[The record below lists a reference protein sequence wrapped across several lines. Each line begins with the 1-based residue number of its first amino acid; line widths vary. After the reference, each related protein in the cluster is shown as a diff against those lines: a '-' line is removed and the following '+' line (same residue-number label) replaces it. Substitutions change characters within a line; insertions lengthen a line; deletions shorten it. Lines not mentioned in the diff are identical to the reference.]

1 MPSED
6 ILEEYARALEASD
19 DYRVLRRLQPV
30 SRYHPDPEE
39 DKLIGVFADIETTGL
54 DPGTDKII
62 ELAMVRFEFLPDGR
76 IFRILDEFS
85 AFADPGFPL
94 PEGIVHLTGI
104 TDAMVQGRSID
115 AAQVQAFLDS
125 VALVIA
131 HNAAFDRVF
140 LESAFPVF
148 ETKAW
153 ACSMK
158 EIPWAEEGCTSA
170 KLEYLA
176 WRQGFFFDGH
186 RALTDCLAGL
196 HLLSMALLVSGEPTL
211 KVLLD
216 RARQREYRLWA
227 QGSPFDAKEIL
238 KARGYRWSPGT
249 HHLPRAWY
257 IDLPSEK
264 VKEEIRFLQQQIYG
278 TEVELRIDV
287 LTAFNRYSGRVLA

>member
-1 MPSED
+1 MPSEE

-264 VKEEIRFLQQQIYG
+264 VKEEILFLQQQIYG

>member
-1 MPSED
+1 MPCD
-6 ILEEYARALEASD
+6 QTLEESARHLEASG

-30 SRYHPDPEE
+30 SRYHQDTEE
-39 DKLIGVFADIETTGL
+39 EKLLGVYADIETTGL

-62 ELAMVRFEFLPDGR
+62 ELGMVRFEFLPDGR
-76 IFRILDEFS
+76 IFRLLEEFS

-94 PEGIVHLTGI
+94 PEGIVRLTGI

-115 AAQVQAFLDS
+115 ATQVKAFLDS

-158 EIPWAEEGCTSA
+158 EIPWAAEGCTSGG
-170 KLEYLA
+170 LEYLA
-176 WRQGFFFDGH
+176 WRQGFFYEGH

-196 HLLSMALLVSGEPTL
+196 HLLSLPLPVSGEPTL

-216 RARQREYRLWA
+216 RARQREYRVWA
-227 QGSPFDAKEIL
+227 EGSPFEAKEIL
-238 KARGYRWSPGT
+238 KARGYRWSPGYQNR
-249 HHLPRAWY
+249 PRAWY
-257 IDLPSEK
+257 IDVPPEK
-264 VKEEIRFLQQQIYG
+264 LKDEIRFLHQQIYG

-287 LTAFNRYSGRVLA
+287 LTAFNRYSSRELG